1 MTHDPYPIPIHFC
14 VRVYDEPFAVV
25 REVTLE
31 CEARRTA
38 IRCEFGLS
46 NDQDVVWLQHVVGDR
61 AIVRADRGV
70 VEAWDLVSLL
80 HHNTPRRLRANL
92 VTEIAGTI
100 RAWVRDRDHDH
111 DRDRAASW
119 EDPSR
124 LTFARWAA
132 AVQEVGIPPK
142 GEPSWG
148 AHWLFEALC
157 APPVR
162 TVVDLPSPLLLPAH
176 IVVTAGV
183 VTEVEALGRELE
195 RAILRSVL

>member
-14 VRVYDEPFAVV
+14 VRVYDETFVVV

-31 CEARRTA
+31 CEERRTEV
-38 IRCEFGLS
+38 RCEFGLS
-46 NDQDVVWLQHVVGDR
+46 IDQDVVWLQHVVGAR
-61 AIVRADRGV
+61 VIVRADRGV

-80 HHNTPRRLRANL
+80 HHNIPRRLRANL

-100 RAWVRDRDHDH
+100 RAWVRDRDHD
-111 DRDRAASW
+111 RDRAASW

-132 AVQEVGIPPK
+132 EMEKVGIPPK

-162 TVVDLPSPLLLPAH
+162 TVVDLPTPLPLPAN
-176 IVVTAGV
+176 ILVNAEVVA
-183 VTEVEALGRELE
+183 EVEALGRELE
-195 RAILRSVL
+195 RAILRGVP